1 MKKIFALVIAMM
13 TFCAGS
19 ALAAKKVIAVMDV
32 TTMVNTPIA
41 KVAKEDMYQSLV
53 STLVQDGKFIVVER
67 QQLGT
72 VLRELNLHESGLI
85 EPSTVIEMG
94 HMTGSQYTFIG
105 NIVSA
110 EVIPFTNYLY
120 HAIKAKIK
128 LNYKIIDNRT
138 GRLIKSEVLVGS
150 ASTNDVR
157 GGSRQARVL
166 VSKAVA
172 DVCEKVMKRISTLNP
187 LDIAIV
193 QIDGEDVYINIGDT
207 DGVKKGD
214 IIFAYQL
221 GKELID
227 PKSGDVLGNTE
238 KQIGKMKVKAVYEK
252 YSICEIKDGKK
263 KITVDCA
270 LRKAKK

>member
-128 LNYKIIDNRT
+128 LNYKIIDNKT

-214 IIFAYQL
+214 IILAYQL

-227 PKSGDVLGNTE
+227 PKTGDVLGNTE
-238 KQIGKMKVKAVYEK
+238 KQIGKLKVKAVYEK
-252 YSICEIKDGKK
+252 YSICEIKDGKR
-263 KITVDCA
+263 KITTNCA